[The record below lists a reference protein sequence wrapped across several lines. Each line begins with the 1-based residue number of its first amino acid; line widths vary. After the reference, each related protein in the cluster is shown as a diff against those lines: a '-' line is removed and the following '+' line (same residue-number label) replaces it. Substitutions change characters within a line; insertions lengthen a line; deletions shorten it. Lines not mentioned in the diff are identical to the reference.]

1 MTYQPQRIITVALIV
16 GLIGML
22 IAVATIGTLLSLKK
36 PALPVALGGS
46 SLSVEADLFSGRP
59 NPTWQLAPN
68 DVQAL
73 EDGLASLPLRGIP
86 ADTFAGLGYRGFIVR
101 MIDDQ
106 QRDTLTIHVYHDIV
120 RIERGG
126 TTTVYEDVTRGVEH
140 LLMQS
145 AKPNVPSDTYAILV
159 SASP

>member
-1 MTYQPQRIITVALIV
+1 MTNQSQRIITITLVV
-16 GLIGML
+16 GLL
-22 IAVATIGTLLSLKK
+22 IAVGTIGTLFALKT
-36 PALPVALGGS
+36 PASPVALGGS

-68 DVQAL
+68 DIQAL
-73 EDGLASLPLRGIP
+73 QDDLAPLPLRAIP
-86 ADTFAGLGYRGFIVR
+86 ATAFDGLGYRGFIVR
-101 MIDDQ
+101 MIDDP

-145 AKPNVPSDTYAILV
+145 ASHNVPPDIYAILL
-159 SASP
+159 SAAP

>member
-1 MTYQPQRIITVALIV
+1 MTNQSQRIITITLVV
-16 GLIGML
+16 GLL
-22 IAVATIGTLLSLKK
+22 IAVGTIGTLFALKT
-36 PALPVALGGS
+36 PASPVALGGS

-68 DVQAL
+68 DIQAL
-73 EDGLASLPLRGIP
+73 QDDLAPLPLRAIP
-86 ADTFAGLGYRGFIVR
+86 ATTFDGLGYRGFIVR
-101 MIDDQ
+101 MIDDP

-126 TTTVYEDVTRGVEH
+126 TTTVYEDVTRGIEH

-145 AKPNVPSDTYAILV
+145 ASHNVPPDIYAILV
-159 SASP
+159 SATP